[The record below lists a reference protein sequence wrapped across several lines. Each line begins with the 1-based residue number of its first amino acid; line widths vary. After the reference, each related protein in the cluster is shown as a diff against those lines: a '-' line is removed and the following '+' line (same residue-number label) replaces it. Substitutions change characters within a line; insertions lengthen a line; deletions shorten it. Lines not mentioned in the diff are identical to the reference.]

1 MSQNLREYIDKLRE
15 EGYAVADVHGEDP
28 YLIDPLGQ
36 AVETWR
42 DRHPY
47 DELLSRDE
55 YEAEKRQLQIE
66 LLKFQYAA
74 QDAGTKHVIIFEG
87 RDAAG
92 KGGAIKRF
100 TEHLNPRT
108 ARVVALA
115 APTERERGQW
125 YFQRY
130 VQHLPTAGEIVLF
143 DRSWYNRAGVERVM
157 GFCTDEEYEI
167 FIRQAPVFEQM
178 LIDSGITVT
187 KLWFS
192 VTQREQRT
200 RFAIRQI
207 DPVRQ
212 WKLSPMDLESL
223 GRWEDYTA
231 AKTAMLKHTDTEIA
245 PWYRIKSNDKK
256 RARLN
261 AMRLFLDLQDYE
273 GKDASAIQ
281 PTDPLIVQRG
291 RKKWMKADEDHT
303 ASRTAGA
310 DREQIELRDDFTE
323 HEPAVKPSVLF
334 VCVKNG
340 GKSQMAAALARLHAG
355 DAVDVYSAGT
365 KPGASL
371 NEESRAS
378 VEQMGGS
385 FDGEHPKAIDPE
397 LVRSVDRVVLVGGEA
412 QVEPVEGMRGTIE
425 TWVTD
430 EPSLRGIE
438 GEERMTLVR
447 DDIDARVLALL
458 DELVPDSD

>member
-1 MSQNLREYIDKLRE
+1 MNQGLREYIDQL
-15 EGYAVADVHGEDP
+15 VADGFTVTDVHGEDP
-28 YLIDPLGQ
+28 FLLDPLGK

-42 DRHPY
+42 DKYPY
-47 DELLSRDE
+47 DDLLSREE

-66 LLKFQYAA
+66 LLKFQYST
-74 QDAGTKHVIIFEG
+74 QDNGQKHIIIFEG

-130 VQHLPTAGEIVLF
+130 IQHLPTRGETVLF

-167 FIRQAPVFEQM
+167 FIREAPRFEEM
-178 LIDSGITVT
+178 LIESGITVT
-187 KLWFS
+187 KFWFS

-231 AKTAMLKHTDTEIA
+231 AKNAMLKYTDTELA

-256 RARLN
+256 RARIN
-261 AMRLFLDLQDYE
+261 AMRFYLNQFDYH
-273 GKDASAIQ
+273 GKDPEVVYAPDPAI
-281 PTDPLIVQRG
+281 VRRG
-291 RKKWMKADEDHT
+291 R
-303 ASRTAGA
+303 
-310 DREQIELRDDFTE
+310 
-323 HEPAVKPSVLF
+323 
-334 VCVKNG
+334 
-340 GKSQMAAALARLHAG
+340 
-355 DAVDVYSAGT
+355 DAVD
-365 KPGASL
+365 
-371 NEESRAS
+371 
-378 VEQMGGS
+378 
-385 FDGEHPKAIDPE
+385 D
-397 LVRSVDRVVLVGGEA
+397 
-412 QVEPVEGMRGTIE
+412 
-425 TWVTD
+425 
-430 EPSLRGIE
+430 
-438 GEERMTLVR
+438 
-447 DDIDARVLALL
+447 
-458 DELVPDSD
+458 